1 MKLLSLTL
9 LLSSVLFILI
19 TGCDHNS
26 SGIEKIQNGLTL
38 KTRTENITVQFYDNN
53 LVRVTK
59 TKLGKQKEHPSLMVL
74 PRELPELHIITSQ
87 EEGKYLLKTEKIS
100 LLIDLESANIEFRRP
115 DNQLYLAENGHE
127 LKPAEYSGDK
137 GFSLRQNFIL
147 NNEEAIYGLG
157 QHQDGYMNYRGKEVV
172 LLQSNCNAVNPFLVS
187 TLHYGLLWDN
197 YSKTV
202 FNDSSDSTFIESDM
216 GNGIDYYFVAGNT
229 MDEAIAGYRTLTGQ
243 APMYG
248 KWAFGFW
255 QSKEHYDTQ
264 HEIDSV
270 ATRYRQLKMPIDN
283 IIQDWD
289 YWNGPANWSGMFF
302 DPTLF
307 PTPDS
312 LISKLHA
319 MNYKMMISIWPALG
333 PNTAIYKEM
342 LEKGFLFEP
351 IGWAGFR
358 YYDAFNPEA
367 NQLYWKYL
375 KSGLYDKG
383 IDAWWIDSTEPD
395 IINALEKESHEF
407 EMKKVGRNY
416 LGSWARYINAFSLSM
431 TDAIYKNMRADSNQK
446 RVYLLTR
453 STFAGQQRNGA
464 TTWSGDI
471 GASWDIYKKQIAA
484 GINHSMSGIPYWTF
498 DIGAF
503 VLGSYGGTFSEK
515 KNTPAYEELYT
526 RMFQFGAFCPI
537 FRSHGSDVPRETF
550 SMNYYQEVMLEYTH
564 LRYRLLP
571 YIYSLS
577 SQVTR
582 NSYTLMRGL
591 AMDFGNDKKAFNIE
605 DQYMFGPSLMVC
617 PVTDYLYHEPP
628 KASVLVPSN
637 CFSTLD
643 GQVGLKAKYF
653 RDKDFTSLSR
663 ESVDS
668 LIDLYWY
675 TGRPNYATDS
685 MYSVIWKGK
694 LTPQESGAHQFHVK
708 TFDQYKVLVDG
719 KELLTTFAGSEKYLE
734 TIILEKDKAYN
745 FEVRL
750 SNNQT
755 GAARMLLFWKTPSML
770 ATEGKPVTREKIQ
783 TVYLPAGTKWFDF
796 WTGKEYEGGQ
806 EIQAQATIETMPLYV
821 PSGSIIPMGPFLQY
835 SGEKTADPLEIRI
848 YPGKNASFELYE
860 DEGDNYNYEKDIF
873 ATIEF
878 NWDEESKILSIGKR
892 QGEFPGMLIERTF
905 NIVLVN
911 KGKGG
916 GLALTSLPTKS
927 IQYTGEPIETQF

>member
-1 MKLLSLTL
+1 MKLYSPTL
-9 LLSSVLFILI
+9 LLSSIIFLVMV
-19 TGCDHNS
+19 GCDRTG
-26 SGIEKIQNGLTL
+26 SGIERIKNG
-38 KTRTENITVQFYDNN
+38 ITIEYRSEKVSVQFYDNN
-53 LVRVTK
+53 LIRVTK
-59 TKLGKQKEHPSLMVL
+59 MNKEKQKVHPSLMVL
-74 PRELPELHIITSQ
+74 PRELPELDITTSQ
-87 EEGKYLLKTEKIS
+87 EKGTYLLKTNKVTV
-100 LLIDLESANIEFRRP
+100 LIDLESASIEFRKP
-115 DNQLYLAENGHE
+115 DNQLYLAENGHK
-127 LKPAEYSGDK
+127 LKPVEFSGDK
-137 GFSLRQNFIL
+137 GFSARQNFIFSKK
-147 NNEEAIYGLG
+147 EAIYGLG

-187 TLHYGLLWDN
+187 TQQYGLLWDN

-202 FNDSSDSTFIESDM
+202 FHDSPAGTFIESEM
-216 GNGIDYYFVAGNT
+216 VNGIDYYFVAGNT
-229 MDEAIAGYRTLTGQ
+229 MDEAIAGYRVLTGQ

-283 IIQDWD
+283 LIQDWD
-289 YWNGPANWSGMFF
+289 YWNGSANWSGMFF
-302 DPTLF
+302 DPALF

-395 IINALEKESHEF
+395 IINALEKESHEY
-407 EMKKVGRNY
+407 EMKKVGSNF
-416 LGSWARYINAFSLSM
+416 LGSWARYLNAFSLSM
-431 TDAIYKNMRADSNQK
+431 TDAIYRNMRADSDQK
-446 RVYLLTR
+446 RVYILTR

-471 GASWDIYKKQIAA
+471 GASWDIYKKQISA

-503 VLGSYGGTFSEK
+503 VLGSYGGTFTEK
-515 KNTPAYEELYT
+515 KKTPAYEELYT

-550 SMNYYQEVMLEYTH
+550 SMNYYQDVLLKFTH

-591 AMDFGNDKKAFNIE
+591 AMDYGNDNWVSGIE
-605 DQYMFGPSLMVC
+605 DQFLFGPSLMVC
-617 PVTDYLYHEPP
+617 PVTDYFYHQPP
-628 KASVLVPSN
+628 EASVMVPSA
-637 CFSTLD
+637 CL
-643 GQVGLKAKYF
+643 QPKM
-653 RDKDFTSLSR
+653 
-663 ESVDS
+663 
-668 LIDLYWY
+668 
-675 TGRPNYATDS
+675 GR
-685 MYSVIWKGK
+685 
-694 LTPQESGAHQFHVK
+694 
-708 TFDQYKVLVDG
+708 
-719 KELLTTFAGSEKYLE
+719 
-734 TIILEKDKAYN
+734 
-745 FEVRL
+745 
-750 SNNQT
+750 
-755 GAARMLLFWKTPSML
+755 
-770 ATEGKPVTREKIQ
+770 
-783 TVYLPAGTKWFDF
+783 
-796 WTGKEYEGGQ
+796 
-806 EIQAQATIETMPLYV
+806 
-821 PSGSIIPMGPFLQY
+821 
-835 SGEKTADPLEIRI
+835 
-848 YPGKNASFELYE
+848 
-860 DEGDNYNYEKDIF
+860 
-873 ATIEF
+873 
-878 NWDEESKILSIGKR
+878 
-892 QGEFPGMLIERTF
+892 
-905 NIVLVN
+905 
-911 KGKGG
+911 
-916 GLALTSLPTKS
+916 
-927 IQYTGEPIETQF
+927 